1 MLFRQGIILWNF
13 VDDLIKRGYNPVV
26 LESLDDSPELA
37 MMRKLAASKLKFK
50 PEVVHEKTDYRETLE
65 MVRTYEPLFI
75 VPGMEVGVR
84 LATRLADDLGLPGN
98 PYSNIAMM
106 TEKGA
111 MQEALERAGMR
122 YIRGR
127 KVKTVEEALEFYEE
141 NNLSEAVLKPPVGS
155 CSQGMYF
162 IRNKEEL
169 KTTASKILNADNV
182 FGNRLDSVLIQERIR
197 GTEYIVNT
205 MSCNGKHRLNS
216 ILRYSKVETDEG
228 RNVYESIEIIKDL
241 EPGQSELV
249 EYALKVADAIGYRYG
264 GIHGEYMVD
273 KKGPVLIEVNCR
285 TMGCSMEAEY
295 LDLIFGQHETD
306 SVLDCFLEPERFA
319 EAEMKPYRP
328 LRYAAIK
335 LIIVPSDIEIEDHPL
350 WIIAKNLRSTY
361 RIDAAKPVDTMAYKK
376 TEDLETAGGLIFML
390 NKDES
395 VLRSDLSILR
405 EIEQKYFGLLLNNG
419 MTRKWFMSADT
430 VGTDYSDLIRRCRLS
445 GSTLIAS
452 DNATDITGTQSVT
465 PGNTDTAQKGF
476 ENVILAFMEA
486 LTELKESESLK
497 LIFRIMDLVKNG
509 GRVIIPENTYRYLS
523 YGREGAEELLRVKG
537 FHLVSPA
544 SETCGIV
551 IGVKE
556 E

>member
-1 MLFRQGIILWNF
+1 MPQSLWILW
-13 VDDLIKRGYNPVV
+13 
-26 LESLDDSPELA
+26 
-37 MMRKLAASKLKFK
+37 
-50 PEVVHEKTDYRETLE
+50 
-65 MVRTYEPLFI
+65 
-75 VPGMEVGVR
+75 
-84 LATRLADDLGLPGN
+84 
-98 PYSNIAMM
+98 
-106 TEKGA
+106 
-111 MQEALERAGMR
+111 
-122 YIRGR
+122 
-127 KVKTVEEALEFYEE
+127 
-141 NNLSEAVLKPPVGS
+141 
-155 CSQGMYF
+155 
-162 IRNKEEL
+162 
-169 KTTASKILNADNV
+169 
-182 FGNRLDSVLIQERIR
+182 RI
-197 GTEYIVNT
+197 
-205 MSCNGKHRLNS
+205 
-216 ILRYSKVETDEG
+216 
-228 RNVYESIEIIKDL
+228 
-241 EPGQSELV
+241 
-249 EYALKVADAIGYRYG
+249 
-264 GIHGEYMVD
+264 
-273 KKGPVLIEVNCR
+273 
-285 TMGCSMEAEY
+285 
-295 LDLIFGQHETD
+295 
-306 SVLDCFLEPERFA
+306 
-319 EAEMKPYRP
+319 
-328 LRYAAIK
+328 
-335 LIIVPSDIEIEDHPL
+335 
-350 WIIAKNLRSTY
+350 
-361 RIDAAKPVDTMAYKK
+361 KK